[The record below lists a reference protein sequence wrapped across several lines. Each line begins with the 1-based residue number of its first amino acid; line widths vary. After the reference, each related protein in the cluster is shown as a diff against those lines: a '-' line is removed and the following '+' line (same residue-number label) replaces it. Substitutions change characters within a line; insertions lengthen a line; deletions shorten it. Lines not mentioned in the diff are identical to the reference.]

1 MLTVRCHAKLPCK
14 AARTFHAACMTWHAY
29 ACAYKLEA
37 HAECLFA
44 LSDAHDMLYIDLCE
58 ADNMQRATWRWSYG
72 CPQHAPLVNTVH
84 LRRK

>member
-44 LSDAHDMLYIDLCE
+44 LSDALSAHMTCYTSTY
-58 ADNMQRATWRWSYG
+58 A
-72 CPQHAPLVNTVH
+72 
-84 LRRK
+84 RRTTCSGRHGAGAMVARSMRHS